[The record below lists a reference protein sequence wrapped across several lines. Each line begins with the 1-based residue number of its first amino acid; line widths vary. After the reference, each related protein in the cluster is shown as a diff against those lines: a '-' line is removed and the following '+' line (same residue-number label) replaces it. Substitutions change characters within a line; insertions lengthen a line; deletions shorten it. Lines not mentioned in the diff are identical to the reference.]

1 MKKTLSKLDKP
12 LLIASLIFFV
22 FGLIMI
28 LSASSMES
36 YMRYDYS
43 PYHYF
48 FRQLI
53 FILIGFFIFLFVIIF
68 PTKNYKKIDIFLMI
82 VIILSLVGL
91 LIYGYAA
98 NNAVSWYKIG
108 PITIQPSEFAKL
120 AVIIY
125 LASYYEKNK
134 DKMDI
139 QWNIIKPIL
148 FIVVIVALVAI
159 QPDMGTALIIMLIT
173 LIVFYGVPISKKNRR
188 MFNKIFI
195 GGVIV
200 VALVLIT
207 SGGKLL
213 KSYQLER
220 FNFLDPCERYQEDS
234 GYQLCNS
241 FIAFKNGG
249 LNGQGLGDSTQKYL
263 YLPESYTDFIFPII
277 VEEWGLIVGIVILI
291 GYIFILFR
299 VIKIARRAN
308 NLRNSL
314 ICYGVF
320 AYLLTHIMVNLGG
333 VMGLIPL
340 TGVPLPFLSYGGS
353 YAICLMIAL
362 GLVQRVAIETNK
374 KGKFTA

>member
-1 MKKTLSKLDKP
+1 MKKIFSKLDKP
-12 LLIASLIFFV
+12 LLIVSIFFFI

-36 YMRYDYS
+36 YMRYDFS

-48 FRQLI
+48 FRELI
-53 FILIGFFIFLFVIIF
+53 FLIIGLFAFFFIIIF
-68 PTKNYKKIDIFLMI
+68 PTKNYKKLDLFLMI
-82 VIILSLVGL
+82 VITLALIGL
-91 LIYGYAA
+91 LMYGHAA
-98 NNAVSWYKIG
+98 NSAVSWYKIG
-108 PITIQPSEFAKL
+108 PVTIQPSEFAKL
-120 AVIIY
+120 AIIIY
-125 LASYYEKNK
+125 LAVYYEKNK
-134 DKMDI
+134 DEMDI

-148 FIVVIVALVAI
+148 FIIVIVALVAI
-159 QPDMGTALIIMLIT
+159 QPDMGTAMIIMFIT
-173 LIVFYGVPISKKNRR
+173 LIVFYGVPISKKNRN
-188 MFNKIFI
+188 MFNKIFV
-195 GGVIV
+195 GGVIIV
-200 VALVLIT
+200 GLVMIT
-207 SGGKLL
+207 YGSKLL
-213 KSYQLER
+213 QSYQLER

-249 LNGQGLGDSTQKYL
+249 INGQGLGDSTQKYL

-277 VEEWGLIVGIVILI
+277 VEEWGLIVGIIILI
-291 GYIFILFR
+291 GYMFLLFR
-299 VIKIARRAN
+299 IIKVARRAN

-362 GLVQRVAIETNK
+362 GLVQRVAFESNK
-374 KGKFTA
+374 KDNKFN

>member
-1 MKKTLSKLDKP
+1 MKKVFSKLDKP
-12 LLIASLIFFV
+12 LLITTFIFTI

-48 FRQLI
+48 IRELI
-53 FILIGFFIFLFVIIF
+53 FVIIGFFVFIFTIFF
-68 PTKNYKKIDIFLMI
+68 PTKNYKKLSSFFII
-82 VIILSLVGL
+82 VIMIALVGL

-108 PITIQPSEFAKL
+108 PVTIQPSEFAKL
-120 AVIIY
+120 AIIIY
-125 LASYYEKNK
+125 MAIYYEKHK
-134 DKMDI
+134 EDMDI

-148 FIVVIVALVAI
+148 FIIIIVGLVAI
-159 QPDMGTALIIMLIT
+159 QPDMGTAVIIMLIT
-173 LIVFYGVPISKKNRR
+173 LILFYGVPISKKNRS

-195 GGVIV
+195 GGIV
-200 VALVLIT
+200 VVTLVLIT
-207 SGGKLL
+207 AGGKLL

-249 LNGQGLGDSTQKYL
+249 LDGQGLGSSTQKYL
-263 YLPESYTDFIFPII
+263 YLPESYTDFIYPII
-277 VEEWGLIVGIVILI
+277 VEEWGLVVGLIILI
-291 GYIFILFR
+291 GYMFMLLRIIN
-299 VIKIARRAN
+299 VARRATC
-308 NLRNSL
+308 LRNSL
-314 ICYGVF
+314 ICYGIF
-320 AYLLTHIMVNLGG
+320 AYILMHILINLGG

-353 YAICLMIAL
+353 YIICLMIAM
-362 GLVQRVAIETNK
+362 GLVQRVVVENNNK
-374 KGKFTA
+374 HS

>member
-1 MKKTLSKLDKP
+1 MKKIFSKLDKP
-12 LLIASLIFFV
+12 LLFTMIIFSI

-28 LSASSMES
+28 QSASSMES

-48 FRQLI
+48 FREAVFLVVGL
-53 FILIGFFIFLFVIIF
+53 FAFLFVIIF
-68 PTKNYKKIDIFLMI
+68 PTKNYKKLDIFL
-82 VIILSLVGL
+82 VITIIGALVGL
-91 LIYGYAA
+91 LVYGYAS
-98 NNAVSWYKIG
+98 NNALSWYKIG

-120 AVIIY
+120 AIIIY
-125 LASYYEKNK
+125 LASYYDKNK

-148 FIVVIVALVAI
+148 FIIVIASLVAI
-159 QPDMGTALIIMLIT
+159 QPDMGTALIITFIT
-173 LIVFYGVPISKKNRR
+173 IIVFYGVPISKKNRS

-195 GGVIV
+195 GGVVI

-207 SGGKLL
+207 TGGKLL

-220 FNFLDPCERYQEDS
+220 FNFLVPCERYQEDS

-249 LNGQGLGDSTQKYL
+249 LKGQGLGSSTQKYL
-263 YLPESYTDFIFPII
+263 YLPESYTDFIYPII
-277 VEEWGLIVGIVILI
+277 VEEWGLIVGIIILI
-291 GYIFILFR
+291 GYMFMLLRIIN
-299 VIKIARRAN
+299 VARRAT

-314 ICYGVF
+314 MCYGVF
-320 AYLLTHIMVNLGG
+320 AYILTHIMVNLMG

-353 YAICLMIAL
+353 YAICLMISL
-362 GLVQRVAIETNK
+362 GLVQRVAIENK
-374 KGKFTA
+374 KLKN

>member
-1 MKKTLSKLDKP
+1 MRKVFAKLDKP
-12 LLIASLIFFV
+12 LLFTTIIFSI

-48 FRQLI
+48 FRELI
-53 FILIGFFIFLFVIIF
+53 FLIIGLFAFIFTIFF
-68 PTKNYKKIDIFLMI
+68 PTKNYKKFSLFFI
-82 VIILSLVGL
+82 VVIVLSLVGL
-91 LIYGYAA
+91 LVYGHAA

-108 PITIQPSEFAKL
+108 PFTIQPSEFAKL
-120 AVIIY
+120 AIILY
-125 LASYYEKNK
+125 LATYYEKNK
-134 DKMDI
+134 EILDV

-148 FIVVIVALVAI
+148 LIVVIVGLVAI
-159 QPDMGTALIIMLIT
+159 QPDMGTALIMMLIT
-173 LIVFYGVPISKKNRR
+173 LVVFYGVPIGKKNRS

-195 GGVIV
+195 GGVV
-200 VALVLIT
+200 VVLLVLIT

-220 FNFLDPCERYQEDS
+220 FNFIDPCERYQDDS

-249 LNGQGLGDSTQKYL
+249 INGQGLGESTQKYL
-263 YLPESYTDFIFPII
+263 YLPESYTDFIYPIV
-277 VEEWGLIVGIVILI
+277 VEEWGLIVGIII
-291 GYIFILFR
+291 IFGYMFMLFR
-299 VIKIARRAN
+299 IIKVARRATC
-308 NLRNSL
+308 LRNSL

-320 AYLLTHIMVNLGG
+320 AYLLTHIMINLGG

-353 YAICLMIAL
+353 YIICLMIGL
-362 GLVQRVAIETNK
+362 GLVQRVSIENNKMKTN
-374 KGKFTA
+374 